1 MTEEQEISGKVQ
13 ELEERLAHTQ
23 KEFEEILYAI
33 SHDLKGP
40 LRAILSSSMILIEDF
55 GERLGED
62 GCEELNRQSRA
73 ARRLGG
79 IVDDVLRMSRL
90 GRQAMTVDTL
100 DLSQLAEEVAARH
113 SIGVEAKPEIIV
125 ANGLT
130 AKADAKLM
138 AMLLDELIGNAIK
151 FGPKGRAATITIGM
165 DDGAYFVQDDGIGF
179 EPGNA
184 GRIFK
189 PFERLNGETEY
200 PGTGIGLTLA
210 RLIVHRHN
218 GKIWADAK
226 PGEGTKVSFVLG
238 S

>member
-23 KEFEEILYAI
+23 KEFEEVLYAI

-55 GERLGED
+55 GDRLGED
-62 GCEELNRQSRA
+62 GCEELHRQSCA

-100 DLSQLAEEVAARH
+100 DISRLAGEVATKH
-113 SIGVEAKPEIIV
+113 SSAAETKPRIVVADGLEA
-125 ANGLT
+125 T
-130 AKADAKLM
+130 ADAKLIT
-138 AMLLDELIGNAIK
+138 MLFDELIGNAIK
-151 FGPKGRAATITIGM
+151 FGPKGRAATISIGFE
-165 DDGAYFVQDDGIGF
+165 DGAYFVQDDGIGF
-179 EPGNA
+179 DPGNA

-226 PGEGTKVSFVLG
+226 PGEGTRISFVLG